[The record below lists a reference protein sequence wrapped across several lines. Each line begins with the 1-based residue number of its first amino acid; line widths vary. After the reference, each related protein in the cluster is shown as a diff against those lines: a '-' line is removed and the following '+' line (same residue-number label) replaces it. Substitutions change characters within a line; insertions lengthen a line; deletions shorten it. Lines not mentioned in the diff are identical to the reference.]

1 MKWIKLD
8 SFSLKFKWTV
18 HYFIIYYFII
28 YYFLLFII
36 LFIIFHLVIDA
47 CVVHLR
53 LKLFISCPPPPPPP
67 PHNVKT
73 CIVFYMYKK
82 LKICFLFILQRIK
95 IGHFL
100 YQGIKI
106 KMPTEQRPHRRG
118 TCSAAS
124 SDGGTNT
131 FMQRRFFLWW
141 YVTCE
146 TPVVVVQLLYF

>member
-8 SFSLKFKWTV
+8 SFSLKF
-18 HYFIIYYFII
+18 
-28 YYFLLFII
+28 
-36 LFIIFHLVIDA
+36 IFHLVFDT
-47 CVVHLR
+47 CVVDLG
-53 LKLFISCPPPPPPP
+53 LKLFISPPPPPPP
-67 PHNVKT
+67 PPLPRAPPPAPPPPPHNVET
-73 CIVFYMYKK
+73 YIVFYMYKK

-131 FMQRRFFLWW
+131 FMQRRFFL
-141 YVTCE
+141 
-146 TPVVVVQLLYF
+146 